1 MHTIEIDFDVFKA
14 LTNRRSSESI
24 SYNDVIRDLLG
35 MEPKENINENK
46 NPLGGAPLIAMG
58 VKFKHGTNF
67 RVIYKGKTYNAKVID
82 GFLVYNEK
90 RYSSPS
96 MAGIAITGY
105 NVNGWRFWEQYIPE
119 SNSWMKIERLRK
131 N

>member
-1 MHTIEIDFDVFKA
+1 MRTIEIDFEVFKE
-14 LTNRRSSESI
+14 LTHLRPTENI
-24 SYNDVIRDLLG
+24 TYNDVIRDLLG
-35 MEPKENINENK
+35 MGPMDPHIEDKDPS
-46 NPLGGAPLIAMG
+46 GGAPLIAMG
-58 VKFKHGTNF
+58 VKFKHGVKF
-67 RVIYKGKTYNAKVID
+67 RVIYKGKTYNAEIVD
-82 GFLVYNEK
+82 GFLVYDGK

-119 SNSWMKIERLRK
+119 SNSWVKIERLRK